1 MKPLRKAISS
11 KQAIFRPWRCSS
23 TRTKSPAS
31 SSDAW
36 VPVSSQAWPRPSR
49 STSSASCF
57 RQGFLVRNW
66 LYSQN
71 ALIWCIFLEMLEDR
85 ADGAEGVSGLVV
97 EGGYADAGAEGRDRR
112 DFGGWARSGSPLC
125 CDRRGSWARCLLPP
139 PWNSRGG
146 GGLRGA
152 GMGSV

>member
-1 MKPLRKAISS
+1 M
-11 KQAIFRPWRCSS
+11 
-23 TRTKSPAS
+23 SPAS
-31 SSDAW
+31 SGSIEPPSAGL
-36 VPVSSQAWPRPSR
+36 PPRHGAPHRTQNPIPESLHR
-49 STSSASCF
+49 ILNDGMATLGAHDQME
-57 RQGFLVRNW
+57 R
-66 LYSQN
+66 LYSRN
-71 ALIWCIFLEMLEDR
+71 VLIWCIFLEMLEDR